1 MRKLVIGI
9 LLMSFGVT
17 YAQNLT
23 QDAFR
28 PSYSSTLS
36 VNNLGGDHAVF
47 GVKSENTGRGLK
59 YEEITGSPYYT
70 TEFQSAK
77 VAENFDKVPVRY
89 NSYKDEVEFQKEGKP
104 MVLPKESAY
113 SRIEIASP
121 KNTLVLV
128 KTNDDLD
135 GYFFEL
141 VNGKN
146 KLYKKVKTKFNDAVP
161 AANSYASDK
170 AAFFK
175 NLDPVYYIQTAEY
188 GFIKKPKKLKDIL
201 EFFPSKKEAIETY
214 AKSNDIKFN
223 KEENLVKLVA
233 FLNE

>member
-1 MRKLVIGI
+1 MRKVIISAFLVASSI
-9 LLMSFGVT
+9 T
-17 YAQNLT
+17 YAQSLT
-23 QDAFR
+23 PGSYQS
-28 PSYSSTLS
+28 SYSNTLS
-36 VNNLGGDHAVF
+36 VNSLGGDHAVF
-47 GVKSENTGRGLK
+47 GVKSENSGRALK
-59 YEEITGSPYYT
+59 YDEVIGSPYYT
-70 TEFQSAK
+70 TEFHSAK

-89 NSYKDEVEFQKEGKP
+89 NSYKDEIEFQKEGKP
-104 MVLPKESAY
+104 LVLPKEDVY
-113 SRIEIASP
+113 SRVEISSP
-121 KNTLVLV
+121 KSTLVLV

-146 KLYKKVKTKFNDAVP
+146 KLYKKVKTKFNDAIP

-175 NLDPVYYIQTAEY
+175 NLDPVYYIQTEH
-188 GFIKKPKKLKDIL
+188 GFIKKPKKLKEIL
-201 EFFPSKKEAIETY
+201 EFFPAKKEAIETY

-223 KEENLVKLVA
+223 KEENLVKLVT